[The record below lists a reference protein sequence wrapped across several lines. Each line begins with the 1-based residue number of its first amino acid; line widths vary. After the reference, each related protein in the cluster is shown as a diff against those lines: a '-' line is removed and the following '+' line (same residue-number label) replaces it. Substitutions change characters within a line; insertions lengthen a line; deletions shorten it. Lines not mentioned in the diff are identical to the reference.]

1 MTLSLDHY
9 LPHLS
14 QIIILCVILIT
25 GIGIGFYYAAKLK
38 SNEALWKLALEGT
51 GDGVWDWDMVRD
63 VARFSDSYKSMFG
76 FDDAEIKLNLQAWK
90 ERIYPDD
97 VMSMNKVIN
106 DYLAG
111 KTEKYIHEHRII
123 CKDKNVKWV
132 LSRGM
137 TVKHDKNGKPLR
149 MVGTHTDITER
160 KLLETRLENLAH
172 FDTLTGLP
180 NRTLFSDRLKLAV
193 AYAKRE
199 KKMLA
204 VMFVDLD
211 QFKEINDLYG
221 HKIGDKVLKKVAQR
235 LTACVRESDTVCRIG
250 GDEFIVLL
258 PIIDSEIDATY
269 VADKIVSAVARP
281 IEIVKSSEISQPI
294 KVIQKNLHVSAS
306 IGISIYPTHGK
317 DEKLL
322 TINAD
327 LAMYQAKRNG
337 KNQAVLFDAEAMQH
351 QQGFQHTN

>member
-1 MTLSLDHY
+1 MIHYFNHY
-9 LPHLS
+9 LPYS
-14 QIIILCVILIT
+14 TEVIILGGILIA
-25 GIGIGFYYAAKLK
+25 GISIGFYYAVKLK
-38 SNEALWKLALEGT
+38 NNEALWKLALEGT

-63 VARFSDSYKSMFG
+63 VAHFSDSYKTMFG
-76 FDDAEIKLNLQAWK
+76 FDDADIKLNLEAWK
-90 ERIYPDD
+90 DRIYPDD
-97 VMSMNKVIN
+97 LMSMDKVIN

-111 KTEKYIHEHRII
+111 KTDKYIHEHRVI

-221 HKIGDKVLKKVAQR
+221 HKIGDKVLKKVSQR
-235 LTACVRESDTVCRIG
+235 LTACIRESDTVCRIG

-258 PIIDSEIDATY
+258 PLIDSEIDATH
-269 VADKIVSAVARP
+269 VADKIVSAVTRP
-281 IEIVKSSEISQPI
+281 IEIVKANELSQPT

-306 IGISIYPTHGK
+306 IGISIYPNHGK

-337 KNQAVLFDAEAMQH
+337 KNQAVLFDADAMQH
-351 QQGFQHTN
+351 SDFKHSS